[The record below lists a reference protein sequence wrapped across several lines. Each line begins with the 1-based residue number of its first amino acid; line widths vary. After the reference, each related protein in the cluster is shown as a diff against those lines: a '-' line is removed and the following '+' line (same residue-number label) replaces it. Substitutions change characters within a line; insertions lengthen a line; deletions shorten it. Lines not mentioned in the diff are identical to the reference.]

1 MFRKASLMTNTRI
14 RPIEV
19 TDNAAIAAIIRQVLT
34 EYGLNRE
41 GFAFVDAELDTL
53 FENYQ
58 TPLAAYYV
66 AELNGKIVGGAGFGQ
81 LLGDTTN
88 TAELKK
94 MYLLPA
100 ARGLGLG
107 RVLMDVLLPLVKAAG
122 YKKLYLETMPS
133 MEAAIRV
140 YEKYDFQPLD
150 RPMGNTGHHGCQA
163 FYVRSIA
170 SA

>member
-1 MFRKASLMTNTRI
+1 MKNTRI
-14 RPIEV
+14 RPIEAR
-19 TDNAAIAAIIRQVLT
+19 DNAATAAVIRQVLT

-41 GFAFVDAELDTL
+41 GFAFVDKELDSL
-53 FENYQ
+53 FENYRA
-58 TPLAAYYV
+58 PRAAYFV
-66 AELNGKIVGGAGFGQ
+66 AEVDGKIMGGAGFGP
-81 LLGDTTN
+81 LLGGDES

-94 MYLLPA
+94 MYLLPE

-107 RVLMDVLLPLVKAAG
+107 KGLMEALLPLVAAG
-122 YKKLYLETMPS
+122 GYSRLYLETMPE
-133 MEAAIRV
+133 MKDAIRV
-140 YEKYDFQPLD
+140 YEKYGFEALT

>member
-1 MFRKASLMTNTRI
+1 MFRKEALMKNTRI
-14 RPIEV
+14 RPIQAA
-19 TDNAAIAAIIRQVLT
+19 DNAATAAVIRQVLT

-41 GFAFVDAELDTL
+41 GFAFVDAELDAL
-53 FENYQ
+53 FENYRA
-58 TPLAAYYV
+58 PLAAYYV
-66 AELNGKIVGGAGFGQ
+66 AEVNGKIVGGAGFGA
-81 LLGDTTN
+81 LLGGAAD

-94 MYLLPA
+94 MYLLPE

-107 RVLMDVLLPLVKAAG
+107 RGLMDALLPLVQTAG
-122 YKKLYLETMPS
+122 YKKLYLETMPN
-133 MEAAIRV
+133 MKDAIRV

-150 RPMGNTGHHGCQA
+150 GPMGNTGHHGCQA